1 MVRLPYAGLA
11 GARESSRELH
21 TEAARS
27 RTVNRL
33 RKEGNMQLAKVNEP
47 GLYEATPKDEDG
59 DTYLMR
65 LGFIHEDAPPLLR
78 IAVAGHEP
86 ETIHGE
92 GSSACNLYEIHC
104 QLSPV
109 GVSPGGDD
117 ESAWRSMTQWRCKR
131 RLCDIRSDLHER
143 VKKKLGSEY
152 AGWFRKAPFASSA
165 AWLLRGVGGKSNIDR
180 LTVWFEAFAD
190 YFNAAAV
197 DKKTKVQWLRF
208 LGAPGKPRKSRAGS
222 GAGSGYTSA
231 TSSRRPSLTLTSR
244 ANVLISRGRSP
255 YGSRQGSAA
264 NTPTL
269 SRANSRGL
277 SRASSFGSLSGFESD
292 KGSLTPRKR
301 SGSITAATPH
311 ANVTSAAASSAG
323 YPVGSAIQQ
332 VRSLGLRGV
341 AVGYGAGSHPSLPPG
356 KGTNAEVDI
365 NSRADRRTSPQ
376 RLPELREES
385 ENDLQAQ
392 QLIRKVGKPTEEV
405 DIAKAGVSPMNKP
418 AGDAA
423 LQIDSEYFSGEE
435 DLIRLRGG
443 SGVTPVRV
451 LL

>member
-332 VRSLGLRGV
+332 V
-341 AVGYGAGSHPSLPPG
+341 
-356 KGTNAEVDI
+356 DI